1 MARSGT
7 LIVLNKDA
15 NTVSFINTRTGATLR
30 DVAVDRNPHEIAIT
44 RDGRTSFVTNSG
56 GNTLSI
62 IDNVSMTERDRIAH
76 PDFRFPHGVG
86 LTPDDRHLWLAST
99 RSDRVFVFSASS
111 LEVEAVIPT
120 GQSRSHMVSPNLD
133 WSRVY
138 VPNIGSATVTVI
150 DVVKQMI
157 IKHIAVGN
165 GPEGV
170 GVDPGNGELFVA
182 NQHDN
187 SLYIMDEVNHGLLAR
202 LSLGTLPIR
211 IAFTPNGRYALL
223 PNRESND
230 LSIVDIERRWEIKRI
245 PVGIWPG
252 GTVVDEDNTFA
263 YVANNKTNDISVI
276 DLSSLR
282 EVDRLA
288 AGVHPDGMGIISAG

>member
-7 LIVLNKDA
+7 LIVLNKDE
-15 NTVSFINTRTGATLR
+15 NTVSFISTRTGATLR
-30 DVAVDRNPHEIAIT
+30 EVAVDRNPHEIAIT

-56 GNTLSI
+56 GNTLSV
-62 IDNVSMTERDRIAH
+62 IDNVSMTEQDRLAH
-76 PDFRFPHGVG
+76 PDFRFPHGVA

-99 RSDRVFVFSASS
+99 RADRVFVLSATS
-111 LEVEAVIPT
+111 LEVETVIPT

-170 GVDPGNGELFVA
+170 GVDLGHGELFVA

-211 IAFTPNGRYALL
+211 IAFTPDGRYALL

-245 PVGIWPG
+245 PVGVWPG
-252 GTVVDEDNTFA
+252 GTVVDEDSTFA